1 MAGVGLWRGNFRC
14 RGETREFLHNTP
26 RPVLALVRLAWCA
39 PPGRVRESSVR
50 EREGEPGVHAGAAG
64 RWPYPRAT

>member
-26 RPVLALVRLAWCA
+26 RPVNGAVA
-39 PPGRVRESSVR
+39 PGCSPPPLGQNVGESHAS
-50 EREGEPGVHAGAAG
+50 AGAAS
-64 RWPYPRAT
+64 RWLRGRAT